1 MSDMLLSFHKKRW
14 NEKEIKWL
22 AYLKSRILQEPSP
35 NDGQYNRDLVEKSPS
50 YFSEKLC
57 GSIPSSKYLILMSN
71 RYVTAKRQ
79 CFDSEVLKC
88 CKRSTLVSLHA
99 SYKVGKLLMKYGK
112 EKMYTM
118 VNEFHQIVQQK
129 FLNGDNHDELE
140 ENLLH
145 LNSLGLD
152 PSLVFSDNPER
163 DRSMLQRVF
172 PKLSNGI
179 NEEAFRKARTEAG
192 SGSYQQEA
200 NIYICIRHQMR
211 STH

>member
-1 MSDMLLSFHKKRW
+1 MSDMLLSFHEKRW

-22 AYLKSRILQEPSP
+22 AHLKSRILQPSP
-35 NDGQYNRDLVEKSPS
+35 NDGQYNRDMVEKCPS
-50 YFSEKLC
+50 YFS
-57 GSIPSSKYLILMSN
+57 
-71 RYVTAKRQ
+71 
-79 CFDSEVLKC
+79 
-88 CKRSTLVSLHA
+88 
-99 SYKVGKLLMKYGK
+99 GKLLMKFGK
-112 EKMYTM
+112 EKMYDTLHTM
-118 VNEFHQIVQQK
+118 VNEFGQIVQQK

-179 NEEAFRKARTEAG
+179 NEEAFKKHVQKLVQVETR
-192 SGSYQQEA
+192 SY
-200 NIYICIRHQMR
+200 
-211 STH
+211 

>member
-1 MSDMLLSFHKKRW
+1 M
-14 NEKEIKWL
+14 
-22 AYLKSRILQEPSP
+22 
-35 NDGQYNRDLVEKSPS
+35 VEKCPS

-57 GSIPSSKYLILMSN
+57 GSIPSSKYLVLMFN

-79 CFDSEVLKC
+79 YFDSEVLKC

-112 EKMYTM
+112 EKMYDTLHTM
-118 VNEFHQIVQQK
+118 VNEFGQIVQQK

-179 NEEAFRKARTEAG
+179 NEEAFKKHVQKLVQVETR
-192 SGSYQQEA
+192 SYQQEA

-211 STH
+211 NLKICFALLNDNTS